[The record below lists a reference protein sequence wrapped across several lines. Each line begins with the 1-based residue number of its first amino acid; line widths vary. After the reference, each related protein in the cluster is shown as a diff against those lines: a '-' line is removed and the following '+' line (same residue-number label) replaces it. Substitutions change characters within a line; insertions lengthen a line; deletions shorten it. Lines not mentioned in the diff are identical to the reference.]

1 MLTPEVQL
9 QRPSAYELV
18 VTVRPKA
25 NDNNANANR
34 FKFGSPEGLAYSDRF
49 THNVASAQE
58 SQSSYGPQ
66 VDRMRILE
74 TRRLA

>member
-25 NDNNANANR
+25 NDNNEM
-34 FKFGSPEGLAYSDRF
+34 KIVS
-49 THNVASAQE
+49 
-58 SQSSYGPQ
+58 
-66 VDRMRILE
+66 
-74 TRRLA
+74 RLAPLRA